1 MSRHTRRSVVT
12 LAGASIAA
20 AAVPA
25 VASADE
31 TASPDWTAAETP
43 VDGTLHDVRYTATNP
58 HAVGAG
64 GVLIERTAA
73 GWETV
78 FRGGPTGNGNG
89 LYGAA
94 VTDDGE
100 RLWFVGNSGA
110 VGEYDV
116 TTGNLIDRS
125 KPTGAS
131 NQFNSVAVTGPAGD
145 ADVYVV
151 DDSGLVYYSFEN
163 GEEGTW
169 NYLTPGS
176 GSGIPAVEFY
186 GARAGTLIDTNGKV
200 FGTDD
205 GTTWETFGIED
216 ADTTFAGLDADAP
229 DDVTVV
235 GGGGSL
241 YAYDGVEWRPDRI
254 AEAGLKDVITSDA
267 GGVAVGGSGTVVQR
281 EDGVWSVAD
290 TPSGQNLRA
299 VAAFDGDRD
308 YAVGA
313 SGTVLER

>member
-1 MSRHTRRSVVT
+1 MK
-12 LAGASIAA
+12 LAGASVAA
-20 AAVPA
+20 AAVPG

-31 TASPDWTAAETP
+31 ESASDWTVAKTP
-43 VDGTLHDVRYTATNP
+43 VDESLHDVRYTATNP

-73 GWETV
+73 GWETA
-78 FRGGPTGNGNG
+78 FRGGVSGNGNG
-89 LYGAA
+89 LRGAG

-100 RLWFVGNSGA
+100 RLWMVGNSGA

-116 TTGNLIDRS
+116 TTGNLVDRS
-125 KPTGAS
+125 QPDDAS

-176 GSGIPAVEFY
+176 GAGIPAVDFH
-186 GARAGTLIDTNGKV
+186 GARAGTLIDTNGTV
-200 FGTDD
+200 FATDD
-205 GTTWETFGIED
+205 GTTWEPFGVED

-235 GGGGSL
+235 GGGSL
-241 YAYDGVEWRPDRI
+241 YAYDGVEWRSDRI
-254 AEAGLKDVITSDA
+254 AEAGLKDVITGDA
-267 GGVAVGGSGTVVQR
+267 GGVAVGGSGTVVER
-281 EDGVWSVAD
+281 EGGDWSVVD

-308 YAVGA
+308 YVVGA